1 MQQSESESNYVPG
14 TEYSNTLDI
23 LMDYKRR
30 GLIPDIETQI
40 QIENMLAQGQDP
52 SQLIDLGQVM
62 GQDFMTEEDET
73 E

>member
-30 GLIPDIETQI
+30 GLIPDIET
-40 QIENMLAQGQDP
+40 
-52 SQLIDLGQVM
+52 
-62 GQDFMTEEDET
+62 
-73 E
+73 